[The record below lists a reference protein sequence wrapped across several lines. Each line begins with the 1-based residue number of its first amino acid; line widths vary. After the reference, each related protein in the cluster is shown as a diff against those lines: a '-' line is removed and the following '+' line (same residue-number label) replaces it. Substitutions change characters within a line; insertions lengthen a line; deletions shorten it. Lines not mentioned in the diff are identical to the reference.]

1 MKRLKTS
8 TTPSFKVSSNLT
20 PSIEDLQLEIDVS
33 EILGKLLNITIMGN
47 VATILIR
54 LRGTLTS

>member
-8 TTPSFKVSSNLT
+8 ATPSFKVSSNLT
-20 PSIEDLQLEIDVS
+20 PSTEDLQLEIDVS

-47 VATILIR
+47 VATILIG
-54 LRGTLTS
+54 LRGTLIS